1 MRIFIAISVAAA
13 CGVGIGSGTAVL
25 KIRQYPWTGGVGA
38 PALASGGQVALEER
52 EFNFGKMDFRENG
65 SHEFTVTNH
74 GDRILTLSPGSTSC
88 GCTVSKIN
96 ENELAPGQSTK
107 VVVSWQAKHKIGAFK
122 QSVTIITSDP
132 HMPEITFTIKGEY
145 TRPVYPDPDELTFGQ
160 IVGNEAV
167 TRETRILCSLP
178 DPPIAIQ
185 GHQISDPT
193 LKEYFQVD
201 YEPLGADELT
211 KYKGVKSGVLV
222 HVTAKPGLPLGRFQ
236 PRILLSTNV
245 SGFSE
250 VDIPLFVTVGEVTII
265 GRGWSNETGILDI
278 GPVDGS
284 SVTERRLVLMA
295 RGAHAKEVQ
304 FKVAGVDPDFLK
316 VKLGAKTV
324 SADGMLSQTELLMEI
339 PDCKTLG
346 KKAPADY
353 LGGENGKLGEILL
366 DTYYPEL
373 HALRIRVRF
382 AVGGK

>member
-1 MRIFIAISVAAA
+1 
-13 CGVGIGSGTAVL
+13 
-25 KIRQYPWTGGVGA
+25 
-38 PALASGGQVALEER
+38 
-52 EFNFGKMDFRENG
+52 
-65 SHEFTVTNH
+65 
-74 GDRILTLSPGSTSC
+74 
-88 GCTVSKIN
+88 
-96 ENELAPGQSTK
+96 
-107 VVVSWQAKHKIGAFK
+107 
-122 QSVTIITSDP
+122 
-132 HMPEITFTIKGEY
+132 
-145 TRPVYPDPDELTFGQ
+145 
-160 IVGNEAV
+160 
-167 TRETRILCSLP
+167 
-178 DPPIAIQ
+178 
-185 GHQISDPT
+185 
-193 LKEYFQVD
+193 
-201 YEPLGADELT
+201 
-211 KYKGVKSGVLV
+211 
-222 HVTAKPGLPLGRFQ
+222 
-236 PRILLSTNV
+236 V